1 MDRKR
6 KADDPCDVTV
16 PKKSNLRDVTDKMDR
31 KRKADDSGD
40 DTVRK
45 KSSVDDE
52 LPTPQGSSQSTSHDA
67 MNCSVTGMTGGTA
80 INSKVAGVIYEAAE
94 CSLLQHLIAGT
105 SLKIRS
111 RDSTKHVPT
120 YTERAAYRHLKA
132 CGSVIIRGR
141 SGSGKSHL
149 GYTLLERI
157 AKSSSRIPLKV
168 SSPDEWNYIH
178 KSSTS
183 DEKFV
188 VLVDDIFGRTNLI
201 QSSLEEWRKK
211 FDVVWPFVES
221 GQIWLVVT
229 SRPEIITQGEPEIFG
244 YEVINKSKEIILDD
258 GVYRLREEEKLQFL
272 DKLCGKYVRKEDMK
286 EIANMDTA
294 LGFPQCCTFFAT
306 NKEAR
311 SKGVEFFKKPFEFIK
326 YLIDCVKNDQPEVY
340 FVLLLVFMN
349 EGRLSME
356 EFMSLEHEEKFEM
369 QYKTL
374 KKFCRLK
381 EACPSTADIKCT
393 AESVC
398 GVYLCHSD
406 DCFQFSHRS
415 IYDVM
420 FVALCEACPDLGIRM
435 STPLML
441 LEFIRTSAQKEEG
454 WKQGNVVF
462 LAKKKYPILVVKVRE
477 YLSNEN
483 NRYIILSHPAL
494 QDTEFLH
501 VVFQEWEADDIYQLS
516 RHKGEKVVKD
526 IAIPLSKKLGMP
538 QTVNILEYCLFLSHV
553 IMSCRKEFA
562 LSLIQSLC
570 GYESEDIQ
578 PIFNEA
584 LLCAVFTCQN
594 DLVNALLSNGAK
606 PNKLCFRAL
615 CNSPRIDPNTSTTIT
630 RQIECNATDLKL
642 LLVLAICCCNKTV
655 IRVLVQRLTA
665 QSEDHKQFYSHCIEM
680 LLRINGNGHMDV
692 TEMMTNTGSDILE
705 VMTLLEEG
713 GGKLDSRKIS
723 LASTHKD
730 STVLGKLLLRSSD
743 GIHVTD
749 EFGRTPLHLAC
760 MYGSAD
766 GVKLLLK
773 HGAELTVDQEGA
785 TPFHSALKSSIDQKE
800 KLKLLLDKNSTND
813 DNFINLTD
821 NMKCTALHY
830 AAQLSDSGC
839 VKMLVEAHADI
850 NVLDVSKQSSLFYA
864 SKAGIPESVDI
875 LCKSNAIISKD
886 IHGLEPVH
894 YAAYGCDLDVLK
906 IFIQNDC
913 NTSVLDHKGRTLLHY
928 TVTNLIQGQ
937 TGIESRL
944 VKRRSVNS
952 NNMFQCI
959 RELIATGLNVN
970 IVDKNGRSC
979 VLDSTVWQG
988 LDVVR
993 LLCENGADINWKDK
1007 SDRSIIT
1014 ESAVSKF
1021 DSAEKIQYLMGS
1033 NCFRNIDDE
1042 KQNAL
1047 YSAVLKEDEEA
1058 FEVLVDNGIT
1068 INQRRHDGATLLH
1081 DAARHGLQHLVSRL
1095 MKRGASVIS
1104 QDDNGDTPLHL
1115 YLMNDFHDDQ
1125 LVEDMINSD
1134 KSIVRI
1140 SNNKNQSLL
1149 HLAIA
1154 LSCSKCISGMKGPDA
1169 NAALKHGSEQV
1180 SLHLSQGTSH
1190 RCSTTQR
1197 LIRLGVSVIMQD
1209 YNGNTALS
1217 LAVMHG
1223 CKTCVSMLCDN
1234 NADPKV
1240 VNKDG
1245 YSALHISLNYPGV
1258 AHNHQVAEIM
1268 CAQTDIQDKT
1278 ERNETSLHLAVSQKC
1293 FNCVTFLLENGLMNH
1308 INHQDR
1314 VGDTALHIALQHDT
1328 LPSYTTLVEGTNYG
1342 QHGDH
1347 SHVILQALIEKGADA
1362 CIKINKDK
1370 TPLHCAALRQCIEC
1384 VKLLLPVS
1392 DVKAQNSD
1400 GNTALH
1406 CSLMSDK
1413 PHSHEVIQALVE
1425 KGADVGIKNKE
1436 GEIPLHCAASE
1447 QCVECVKL
1455 LLPVSDVNAQDS
1467 DGDTALH
1474 CSVLSDKP
1482 HSHEV
1487 IHALVEKGADVGIKN
1502 KKDKTPLHCAARRQ
1516 CIECVKLLLPVS
1528 DVKAQDSNGN
1538 TALHCSLLYKLHS
1551 HEVIQALVEKGDDV
1565 GIKNKKDKTPLHC
1578 AARRQCIECVKLLL
1592 PVSDVNAQDSDGD
1605 TALHCSLLSDKP
1617 HCHEVIQA
1625 LVEKGADVGIKNK
1638 KDQTPLH
1645 CAARRQCMECVKLF
1659 LPVSDVNAQDSD
1671 GNTALHC
1678 ILLSYISHSHEVIQ
1692 ALVEKGADVGI
1703 KNKKDKTPLHCA
1715 ARRQCIECVK
1725 LLLPVSDVNAQDSDG
1740 NTALHCILLSYI
1752 SHSHEVIQALV
1763 EKGADVRIKNK
1774 EGKTPLHCAA
1784 RQQCL
1789 ECVKLL
1795 LPVSDVN
1802 AQDSDGDTALHCSVL
1817 SDKPHSHEVIQ
1828 TLVEKGA
1835 DVGIKN
1841 KKDQTPLHCAARRQC
1856 MECVKLFLP
1865 VSDVNA
1871 QDSDGNTALHCSL
1884 LSDEG
1889 HSHEVIQALVEKGA
1903 DVGIKNKE
1911 GETPLHCAASEQCV
1925 ECVKLL
1931 LPVSDVN
1938 AQDSDGNT
1946 ALHCILL
1953 SYISHSHEVIQALV
1967 EKGADVGIKNKEG
1980 KTPLHCAARQQCLEC
1995 VKLLLPVSDVN
2006 AQDSDGDT
2014 ALHCSLLSDKPHSH
2028 EVIQTLVEKGAD
2040 VGIKNKKDQ
2049 TPLHC
2054 AARRQ
2059 CMECVKLF
2067 LPVSDVNAQD
2077 SDGDTALH
2085 SSLLSDKPHSHEV
2098 IQALVEKGADVGIKN
2113 KKDKTPLHCAAMRQ
2127 CIECVKLLLPVSDV
2141 NAQDSDG
2148 NTALHCILLS
2158 YISHY
2163 HEVIQALVE
2172 KGADVGIKNKE
2183 GETPLHCAA
2192 RQQCIECV
2200 KRFLPVSDVNA
2211 QVSDGNT
2218 ALHNCFIFSDYKPH
2232 SHEVIQALV
2241 EKGADVGIKNKEGEI
2256 PLHCAASEQCVEC
2269 VKLFLPV
2276 SDVNAQDSDGDTA
2289 LHCSVLSDKP
2299 HSHEVI
2305 QALVE
2310 KGADVGIKN
2319 KEGEIPLHCAASK
2332 QCVECVK
2339 LFLPVSDVNA
2349 QDSDGDTAL
2358 HSSVLSDEGHC
2369 HEVIQTLVE
2378 KGADVGIK
2386 NKEGETPLHCAA
2398 RRQCI
2403 ECVKL
2408 LLPVSDVNAQDSDG
2422 DTALHSSVLSDE
2434 GHCHEVIQTL
2444 VEKGADV
2451 GIKNKEGEIPL
2462 HCAASKQCVECV
2474 KLLLPV
2480 SDVNAQDSDGDT
2492 ALHCSVLSD
2501 EGHCHE
2507 VIQTLVEKGAD
2518 VGIKNKE
2525 GEIPLHCAAIEQ
2537 CVECVKL
2544 LLPVS
2549 DVNAQDSDGDTA
2561 LHSSL
2566 LSDKPHSHEVI
2577 QALVEKGAD
2586 VGIKNKKDKTPL
2598 HCAARQQCLEC
2609 VKLLL
2614 PVSDVNA
2621 QDSDGDTALHC
2632 SVLSDEGHCHEVIQT
2647 LVEKG
2652 ADVGIKNKK
2661 DQTPLHCAARRQC
2674 MECVKLFL
2682 PVSDVNAQDSD
2693 GDTALHCSL
2702 LSDKPHSH
2710 EVIQALVE
2718 KGADVGIKNKKDKTP
2733 LHCAARQ
2740 QCLECVKLLLPVSD
2754 VNAQDSDGDTALHC
2768 SVLSDKPHSH
2778 EVIQALVEKG
2788 ADVRIKNKE
2797 GKTPL
2802 HHVHCAA
2809 SEQCVECVK
2818 LLLPVSDVNAQDS
2831 DGDTALHCS
2840 VLSDKPHSHEVVQ
2853 ALVEKGADVGIK
2865 NKEGETPLHCAAR
2878 QQCLECVKLLLPV
2891 SDVNAQ
2897 DSDGDTA
2904 LHSSVLSDEGHCH
2917 EVIQTL
2923 VEKGADVGIK
2933 NKKDQTPLHCAARR
2947 QCMECVKLFLPVSDV
2962 NAQDSDGDTALH
2974 CSLLSDK
2981 PHSHEVIQALVEK
2994 GADVGIKN
3002 KKDKTPLHCAARQQC
3017 LECVKLLLPVSDVN
3031 AQDSDGDT
3039 ALHCSVLS
3047 DKPHSHEVIQALVE
3061 KGADVRIKNKEG
3073 KTPLHHVHCAA
3084 SEQCVECVK
3093 LLLPVSDVNAQDSD
3107 GDTALHCSVLSDKPH
3122 SHEVVQ
3128 ALVEKGADVGIKNKE
3143 GETPLHCAARQ
3154 QCIECNDMIL
3164 VD

>member
-6 KADDPCDVTV
+6 KADDSSDVTLR
-16 PKKSNLRDVTDKMDR
+16 KKANSSDVTDKMDR

-45 KSSVDDE
+45 KANSD
-52 LPTPQGSSQSTSHDA
+52 
-67 MNCSVTGMTGGTA
+67 SVTGMTGGTA
-80 INSKVAGVIYEAAE
+80 NQSVVAGVINVNVPGSVTGGTGNNSNATGLMIVNNAAAE
-94 CSLLQHLIAGT
+94 CSLLQHLIEET

-157 AKSSSRIPLKV
+157 AKSCSRIPVKV
-168 SSPDEWNYIH
+168 SSPDEWNHIH

-183 DEKFV
+183 DAKKFV

-201 QSSLEEWRKK
+201 QSSLDEWRKK
-211 FDVVWPFVES
+211 FDVVWPLVES
-221 GQIWLVVT
+221 GQIWLVIT

-244 YEVINKSKEIILDD
+244 YEVINRSKEIILDE
-258 GVYRLREEEKLQFL
+258 GVYCLREEEKLQFL

-306 NKEAR
+306 NKGAR
-311 SKGVEFFKKPFEFIK
+311 FKGVEFFKKPFEFIK

-356 EFMSLEHEEKFEM
+356 EFMSLEHEDKFEM

-381 EACPSTADIKCT
+381 EACPSAADLKCT

-454 WKQGNVVF
+454 CKQGNVVF

-483 NRYIILSHPAL
+483 NRCIILSHPAL

-606 PNKLCFRAL
+606 PNKFCFRAL

-665 QSEDHKQFYSHCIEM
+665 QGEDHKQFYSRCIEM
-680 LLRINGNGHMDV
+680 LLKISGNGHMDV
-692 TEMMTNTGSDILE
+692 TEMMTNAGSDILE
-705 VMTLLEEG
+705 VMMLLEEG
-713 GGKLDSRKIS
+713 GGKLDSKKIS
-723 LASTHKD
+723 LASSHKD
-730 STVLGKLLLRSSD
+730 SSVLGKLLLRSSED
-743 GIHVTD
+743 IHVTD

-760 MYGSAD
+760 MYGGAD

-864 SKAGIPESVDI
+864 SKAGIPDSVDI
-875 LCKSNAIISKD
+875 LCKSNATISKD

-944 VKRRSVNS
+944 VERRSVNS

-959 RELIATGLNVN
+959 RKLIATGLNVN

-979 VLDSTVWQG
+979 VLDSAVWQG

-1021 DSAEKIQYLMGS
+1021 ESAEKIQYLMGS

-1047 YSAVLKEDEEA
+1047 YSAVLKEDDEA

-1068 INQRRHDGATLLH
+1068 IDQRRHDGATLLH
-1081 DAARHGLQHLVSRL
+1081 DAARQGQQHLVSRL

-1134 KSIVRI
+1134 KSIVSI
-1140 SNNKNQSLL
+1140 SNKKNQSLL

-1154 LSCSKCISGMKGPDA
+1154 LSCIKCISGKKGPEA
-1169 NAALKHGSEQV
+1169 KAALKHGSERV

-1197 LIRLGVSVIMQD
+1197 LIRHGVSVNMQD

-1223 CKTCVSMLCDN
+1223 CKTCVNMLCDN

-1245 YSALHISLNYPGV
+1245 CSALHISLNYPGV

-1268 CAQTDIQDKT
+1268 CVQTDIQDKT
-1278 ERNETSLHLAVSQKC
+1278 ERNETSLHLAVSQQCLK
-1293 FNCVTFLLENGLMNH
+1293 CVTFLLENGLMNH

-1314 VGDTALHIALQHDT
+1314 VGDTALHIALRHDT
-1328 LPSYTTLVEGTNYG
+1328 LHSYTTLVEGTNYG

-1370 TPLHCAALRQCIEC
+1370 TPLHCAALQPCLEC

-1392 DVKAQNSD
+1392 DVNAQDSD

-1406 CSLMSDK
+1406 CSLMSEED
-1413 PHSHEVIQALVE
+1413 HSHEVIQALVE

-1436 GEIPLHCAASE
+1436 GETLLHCAAKG
-1447 QCVECVKL
+1447 QCVE
-1455 LLPVSDVNAQDS
+1455 
-1467 DGDTALH
+1467 
-1474 CSVLSDKP
+1474 SV
-1482 HSHEV
+1482 E
-1487 IHALVEKGADVGIKN
+1487 
-1502 KKDKTPLHCAARRQ
+1502 
-1516 CIECVKLLLPVS
+1516 
-1528 DVKAQDSNGN
+1528 
-1538 TALHCSLLYKLHS
+1538 
-1551 HEVIQALVEKGDDV
+1551 
-1565 GIKNKKDKTPLHC
+1565 
-1578 AARRQCIECVKLLL
+1578 
-1592 PVSDVNAQDSDGD
+1592 
-1605 TALHCSLLSDKP
+1605 
-1617 HCHEVIQA
+1617 
-1625 LVEKGADVGIKNK
+1625 
-1638 KDQTPLH
+1638 
-1645 CAARRQCMECVKLF
+1645 LF

-1678 ILLSYISHSHEVIQ
+1678 SLLSDKPHIHEVIQ
-1692 ALVEKGADVGI
+1692 VLVEKGADVGI
-1703 KNKKDKTPLHCA
+1703 KNKTDQTPLHCA
-1715 ARRQCIECVK
+1715 ARQQCIECVK

-1740 NTALHCILLSYI
+1740 NTALHCSLLSYKPHI
-1752 SHSHEVIQALV
+1752 HEVIQV
-1763 EKGADVRIKNK
+1763 
-1774 EGKTPLHCAA
+1774 
-1784 RQQCL
+1784 
-1789 ECVKLL
+1789 
-1795 LPVSDVN
+1795 
-1802 AQDSDGDTALHCSVL
+1802 
-1817 SDKPHSHEVIQ
+1817 
-1828 TLVEKGA
+1828 LVEKGA

-1841 KKDQTPLHCAARRQC
+1841 KTDQTPLHCAARQQC
-1856 MECVKLFLP
+1856 IECVKLFLP

-1871 QDSDGNTALHCSL
+1871 QGSDGYTALHCSLLLFISHCHEVIQALVEKGADVGIKNKKGETLLHCAALQQCVECVKLFLPVSDVNAQVSDGNTALHYCFIF
-1884 LSDEG
+1884 SDYQP

-1903 DVGIKNKE
+1903 DVGIKNKK
-1911 GETPLHCAASEQCV
+1911 GETLLHCAALQQCVECVKLFLPVSDVNAQDSDGDTALHCSLLSDTPHSHEVIQALVEKGADVGIKNKKGEIPLHCAARQQCV

-1946 ALHCILL
+1946 ALHCSLL
-1953 SYISHSHEVIQALV
+1953 SDKPHSHEVIQVLVEKGSDVGIKNKMDQTPLHCAARKQCLECLELFLPVLDVNAQDRDGNTAIHYGFRDCQCGPHPHEVIQALV

-1980 KTPLHCAARQQCLEC
+1980 KTPLHCAASLQCLEC
-1995 VKLLLPVSDVN
+1995 VKLFLPVSDVNVQDSDGNTALHCSVLSYEDHDHEVIQTLVEKGADVGIKNKMDQTPLHCAASRQCLECVELFLPVLDVN

-2049 TPLHC
+2049 TSLHCAAWRQCQECVKLFLPVLDVNAQDSDGNTALLCSVLSDEDHCHEVIQTLVEKGADEGIKNKTNPTPLHC
-2054 AARRQ
+2054 AAREQCLECVKLFLPVSNVNAQDSDGNTALHCSVLSNKPHSHEVIQTLVEKRADVGIKNKEGKTPLHCAASRQ
-2059 CMECVKLF
+2059 CLECVKLFLSVSDVNAQDSDGNTALHCSLMSDKPHSHEVIQTLVEKRADVGIKNKEGKTPLHCAASRQCLECVKLF

-2077 SDGDTALH
+2077 SDG
-2085 SSLLSDKPHSHEV
+2085 
-2098 IQALVEKGADVGIKN
+2098 N
-2113 KKDKTPLHCAAMRQ
+2113 
-2127 CIECVKLLLPVSDV
+2127 
-2141 NAQDSDG
+2141 
-2148 NTALHCILLS
+2148 
-2158 YISHY
+2158 
-2163 HEVIQALVE
+2163 
-2172 KGADVGIKNKE
+2172 
-2183 GETPLHCAA
+2183 
-2192 RQQCIECV
+2192 
-2200 KRFLPVSDVNA
+2200 
-2211 QVSDGNT
+2211 
-2218 ALHNCFIFSDYKPH
+2218 
-2232 SHEVIQALV
+2232 
-2241 EKGADVGIKNKEGEI
+2241 
-2256 PLHCAASEQCVEC
+2256 
-2269 VKLFLPV
+2269 
-2276 SDVNAQDSDGDTA
+2276 
-2289 LHCSVLSDKP
+2289 
-2299 HSHEVI
+2299 
-2305 QALVE
+2305 
-2310 KGADVGIKN
+2310 
-2319 KEGEIPLHCAASK
+2319 
-2332 QCVECVK
+2332 
-2339 LFLPVSDVNA
+2339 
-2349 QDSDGDTAL
+2349 
-2358 HSSVLSDEGHC
+2358 
-2369 HEVIQTLVE
+2369 
-2378 KGADVGIK
+2378 
-2386 NKEGETPLHCAA
+2386 
-2398 RRQCI
+2398 
-2403 ECVKL
+2403 
-2408 LLPVSDVNAQDSDG
+2408 
-2422 DTALHSSVLSDE
+2422 
-2434 GHCHEVIQTL
+2434 
-2444 VEKGADV
+2444 
-2451 GIKNKEGEIPL
+2451 
-2462 HCAASKQCVECV
+2462 
-2474 KLLLPV
+2474 
-2480 SDVNAQDSDGDT
+2480 
-2492 ALHCSVLSD
+2492 
-2501 EGHCHE
+2501 
-2507 VIQTLVEKGAD
+2507 
-2518 VGIKNKE
+2518 
-2525 GEIPLHCAAIEQ
+2525 
-2537 CVECVKL
+2537 
-2544 LLPVS
+2544 
-2549 DVNAQDSDGDTA
+2549 
-2561 LHSSL
+2561 
-2566 LSDKPHSHEVI
+2566 
-2577 QALVEKGAD
+2577 
-2586 VGIKNKKDKTPL
+2586 
-2598 HCAARQQCLEC
+2598 
-2609 VKLLL
+2609 
-2614 PVSDVNA
+2614 
-2621 QDSDGDTALHC
+2621 
-2632 SVLSDEGHCHEVIQT
+2632 
-2647 LVEKG
+2647 
-2652 ADVGIKNKK
+2652 
-2661 DQTPLHCAARRQC
+2661 
-2674 MECVKLFL
+2674 
-2682 PVSDVNAQDSD
+2682 
-2693 GDTALHCSL
+2693 TALHCSL

-2718 KGADVGIKNKKDKTP
+2718 KGADEGIKNKM
-2733 LHCAARQ
+2733 
-2740 QCLECVKLLLPVSD
+2740 
-2754 VNAQDSDGDTALHC
+2754 
-2768 SVLSDKPHSH
+2768 
-2778 EVIQALVEKG
+2778 
-2788 ADVRIKNKE
+2788 
-2797 GKTPL
+2797 
-2802 HHVHCAA
+2802 
-2809 SEQCVECVK
+2809 
-2818 LLLPVSDVNAQDS
+2818 
-2831 DGDTALHCS
+2831 
-2840 VLSDKPHSHEVVQ
+2840 
-2853 ALVEKGADVGIK
+2853 
-2865 NKEGETPLHCAAR
+2865 
-2878 QQCLECVKLLLPV
+2878 
-2891 SDVNAQ
+2891 
-2897 DSDGDTA
+2897 
-2904 LHSSVLSDEGHCH
+2904 
-2917 EVIQTL
+2917 
-2923 VEKGADVGIK
+2923 
-2933 NKKDQTPLHCAARR
+2933 DQTPLHCAAL
-2947 QCMECVKLFLPVSDV
+2947 QQCVK
-2962 NAQDSDGDTALH
+2962 
-2974 CSLLSDK
+2974 CY
-2981 PHSHEVIQALVEK
+2981 
-2994 GADVGIKN
+2994 
-3002 KKDKTPLHCAARQQC
+3002 
-3017 LECVKLLLPVSDVN
+3017 
-3031 AQDSDGDT
+3031 
-3039 ALHCSVLS
+3039 
-3047 DKPHSHEVIQALVE
+3047 
-3061 KGADVRIKNKEG
+3061 
-3073 KTPLHHVHCAA
+3073 
-3084 SEQCVECVK
+3084 
-3093 LLLPVSDVNAQDSD
+3093 
-3107 GDTALHCSVLSDKPH
+3107 
-3122 SHEVVQ
+3122 
-3128 ALVEKGADVGIKNKE
+3128 
-3143 GETPLHCAARQ
+3143 
-3154 QCIECNDMIL
+3154 DMIVL
-3164 VD
+3164 D